1 MAMTVAALTKG
12 MERQDWLKLRQRG
25 IGGSDAS
32 AVAGLNRY
40 KSPVAVFME
49 KTGQVEPEEAGEAAY
64 WGTQLEDLVAKEFM
78 ARTGLRVQRSNKM
91 YKHPEYPW
99 MLGNVDRLITDE
111 HKRRG
116 VLECKTASSYK
127 ADEWQGDRVPDEYAI
142 QLQHYMAVLGVDY
155 GFFAVLIGGNKFEYR
170 YVERNPGII
179 DSLIK
184 IEDEFWNGNVLKGMP
199 PALDGS
205 QASVDLLNKLY
216 PESKPASEIELTAAQ
231 AELVLNL
238 HAAKEDAK
246 AAEELV
252 KAYENELKS
261 IIGENETALFKGD
274 PVLTWKSSN
283 STRLDTTRLKK
294 EQPDIYQKY
303 AVTSSSRR
311 FLVK

>member
-12 MERQDWLKLRQRG
+12 LERSEWLKLRQKG

-49 KTGQVEPEEAGEAAY
+49 KTGQIEPEEAGEAAY

-116 VLECKTASSYK
+116 VLECKTTSAYK
-127 ADEWQGDRVPDEYAI
+127 ADEWQGDRVPDEYTI

-179 DSLIK
+179 DSLVK
-184 IEDEFWNGNVLKGMP
+184 IEKEFWNENVLKGIP
-199 PALDGS
+199 PAIDGS

-238 HAAKEDAK
+238 RAAKEDAK

-261 IIGENETALFKGD
+261 IIGENETALFKGE
-274 PVLTWKSSN
+274 PVATWKSTT
-283 STRLDTTRLKK
+283 STRLDTSRLKK
-294 EQPDIYQKY
+294 EQPDLYQKY

>member
-12 MERQDWLKLRQRG
+12 LERSEWLKLRQKG

-49 KTGQVEPEEAGEAAY
+49 KTGQIEPEEAGEVAY

-116 VLECKTASSYK
+116 VLECKTTSAYK
-127 ADEWQGDRVPDEYAI
+127 ADEWQGDRVPDEYSI

-179 DSLIK
+179 DSLVK
-184 IEDEFWNGNVLKGMP
+184 IEKEFWNENVLKGIP
-199 PALDGS
+199 PAIDGS

-238 HAAKEDAK
+238 RAAKEDAK

-252 KAYENELKS
+252 KVYENELKS
-261 IIGENETALFKGD
+261 IIGENETALFKGE
-274 PVLTWKSSN
+274 PVATWKSTS
-283 STRLDTTRLKK
+283 STRLDTSRLKK
-294 EQPDIYQKY
+294 EQPDLYQKY

>member
-12 MERQDWLKLRQRG
+12 LERSEWLKLRQKG

-49 KTGQVEPEEAGEAAY
+49 KTGQIEPEEAGEAAY

-116 VLECKTASSYK
+116 VLECKTTSAYK
-127 ADEWQGDRVPDEYAI
+127 TDEWQGDRVPDEYTI

-179 DSLIK
+179 DSLVK
-184 IEDEFWNGNVLKGMP
+184 IEKEFWNENVLKGIP
-199 PALDGS
+199 PAIDGS

-238 HAAKEDAK
+238 RAAKEDAK

-261 IIGENETALFKGD
+261 IIGENETALFKGE
-274 PVLTWKSSN
+274 PVATWKSTT
-283 STRLDTTRLKK
+283 STRLDTSRLKK
-294 EQPDIYQKY
+294 EQPDLYQKY